1 MSKVILGTV
10 MSVSYFSLY
19 LIKLKEVMQT
29 FDFF

>member
-10 MSVSYFSLY
+10 MWVSYFPLY

-29 FDFF
+29 FDIF